1 MAFAEGAACDEEGD
15 GEEGH
20 AADEEFEVCGG
31 WLAVL
36 AGGGLFILL

>member
-1 MAFAEGAACDEEGD
+1 MAFAESAAGDEEGD

-20 AADEEFEVCGG
+20 AAEEELEVGGG

-36 AGGGLFILL
+36 AGGGVILS

>member
-1 MAFAEGAACDEEGD
+1 MALAEGAACDEEGD

-20 AADEEFEVCGG
+20 AAEEELEVCGG

-36 AGGGLFILL
+36 AGGGFILL